1 MATKRAWG
9 AQDSRRV
16 SLQPQIWNVQW
27 LGCTH
32 LILLC
37 DRRLLVGSLMMCRQC
52 WSWACSTGSTTGGIT
67 GKWSQKRWDW
77 RKAQNQRTPCMLCHW
92 KAYLWL
98 LDAFGMLV
106 AKQLS
111 FGQVGLSSKLKTY
124 VRTRYKALVGPKQKV
139 WRPRALDKPIGTVSW
154 ATRRGRPGKHWG
166 LAGHDLQPKIGIAGW
181 I

>member
-16 SLQPQIWNVQW
+16 SLQPQIWNVLVQW

-37 DRRLLVGSLMMCRQC
+37 DRRPLVGSLMMCRQC
-52 WSWACSTGSTTGGIT
+52 WSWACSTRSTTGGIT

-98 LDAFGMLV
+98 LGCLSQSSSLSARWDFHQSSRLMCGPGTRPWLDQTRKSDV
-106 AKQLS
+106 PEPPQLCNAIPAIR
-111 FGQVGLSSKLKTY
+111 L
-124 VRTRYKALVGPKQKV
+124 
-139 WRPRALDKPIGTVSW
+139 
-154 ATRRGRPGKHWG
+154 
-166 LAGHDLQPKIGIAGW
+166 
-181 I
+181 